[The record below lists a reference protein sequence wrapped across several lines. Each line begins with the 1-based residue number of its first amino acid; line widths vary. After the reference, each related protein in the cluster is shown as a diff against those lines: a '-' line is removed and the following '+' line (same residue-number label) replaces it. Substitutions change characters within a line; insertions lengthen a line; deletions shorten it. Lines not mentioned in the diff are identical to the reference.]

1 MGCDCVPYRTLWQGV
16 TDDPNRMNTPIGTRR
31 ADYEQDRLPRQK
43 QARRTG
49 GQGPLVL
56 WELSFLHS
64 RYSGQ
69 DYRGAVLRGMGEKYG
84 ADGTDCPDLELKE
97 PEGDLGPK
105 EQI

>member
-1 MGCDCVPYRTLWQGV
+1 M
-16 TDDPNRMNTPIGTRR
+16 
-31 ADYEQDRLPRQK
+31 
-43 QARRTG
+43 
-49 GQGPLVL
+49 L